1 MSEKQIDQMLDQAV
15 SGLLKLAAFCFLLQV
30 GVHAHRWWVQW

>member
-15 SGLLKLAAFCFLLQV
+15 SVLLKLAAFCFFLQV
-30 GVHAHRWWVQW
+30 GIHTFRWWVK